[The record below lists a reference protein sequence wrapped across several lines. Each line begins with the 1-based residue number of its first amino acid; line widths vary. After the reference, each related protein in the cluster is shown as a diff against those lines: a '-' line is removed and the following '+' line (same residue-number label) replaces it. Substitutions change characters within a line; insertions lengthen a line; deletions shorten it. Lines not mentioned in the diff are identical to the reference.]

1 MLDTVVAYLN
11 DGDSFTAIEYLNQ
24 QNEPLAVINTY
35 SKLVI
40 QLYWE
45 EKDLPAVVAM
55 ARAGVQYG
63 LTAAAATSDPDT
75 ASQIK
80 SVAKKIAYNLAS
92 FTWPGWDEP
101 GMVIGPSDLAMGLDA
116 AKVNLR
122 LANELNKGDLPL
134 SRAYWMLGGHHLASG
149 HLNEAEAHFNQAAH
163 YAAEANQ
170 EGERL
175 LAQGFALLAVM
186 LASPDNAEAQN
197 QLAQVKNHL
206 AQQEEGEH
214 FITQINT
221 AWEVFAVPIGA

>member
-1 MLDTVVAYLN
+1 MLDTAVAYLN
-11 DGDSFTAIEYLNQ
+11 DVDSFAAIEYLNQ

-35 SKLVI
+35 SKLMR

-80 SVAKKIAYNLAS
+80 SVAKEIAYNLAS

-101 GMVIGPSDLAMGLDA
+101 GIVIGPSDLAIGLDA
-116 AKVNLR
+116 AKTNLR

-134 SRAYWMLGGHHLASG
+134 SRAYWMLGGHHLARGQLS
-149 HLNEAEAHFNQAAH
+149 EAEACFNQAAH
-163 YAAEANQ
+163 YASAANE

-175 LAQGFALLAVM
+175 LAQGFALLAVS

-197 QLAQVKNHL
+197 QLAQVKNRL
-206 AQQEEGEH
+206 AQQEEGEN
-214 FITQINT
+214 FIKQIDT
-221 AWEVFAVPIGA
+221 AWEVFAK

>member
-1 MLDTVVAYLN
+1 MLDTVVIYLN
-11 DGDSFTAIEYLNQ
+11 DGDFFAAIEYLNQ
-24 QNEPLAVINTY
+24 QNEPLEVINTY
-35 SKLVI
+35 SKLMR

-45 EKDLPAVVAM
+45 EKNLPAVVAM

-75 ASQIK
+75 ATKIK
-80 SVAKKIAYNLAS
+80 SVAKEIAYNLAS

-134 SRAYWMLGGHHLASG
+134 SRAYWMLGGQHLASG
-149 HLNEAEAHFNQAAH
+149 HLSEAEACFNQAAH
-163 YAAEANQ
+163 YATVANE

-175 LAQGFALLAVM
+175 LAQGFALMTMM
-186 LASPDNAEAQN
+186 LASPDNAETQN
-197 QLAQVKNHL
+197 QLAQVKDRL
-206 AQQEEGEH
+206 VQQEEGEH
-214 FITQINT
+214 FITQINI
-221 AWEVFAVPIGA
+221 AWEVFAK